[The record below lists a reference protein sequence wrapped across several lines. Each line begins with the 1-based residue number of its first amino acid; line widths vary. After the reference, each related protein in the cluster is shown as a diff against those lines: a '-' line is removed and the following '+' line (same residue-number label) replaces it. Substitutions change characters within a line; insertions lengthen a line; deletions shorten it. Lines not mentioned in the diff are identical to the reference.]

1 MVYIFTLRTCIEV
14 GNVSGETGQ
23 RQILVLVVVSLMVG
37 QRTPYHPLIKVVT
50 LVSVALNTH
59 HNKFLNHY

>member
-1 MVYIFTLRTCIEV
+1 MVYIFTLRTGIEV

-23 RQILVLVVVSLMVG
+23 SQILVLVVVSLMVG